1 MIDALQY
8 DFMRNAIMAALLASA
23 ICGVIGTLVVIK
35 RFVILAGGIAHAAY
49 GGIGMALY
57 FGFPP
62 RFGAISFSFA
72 VSLILARITLLD
84 RGRADTIIGVIWA
97 VGMALGVVFADLT
110 PGYGVHLMSYLFGS
124 ILSVSM
130 IDLYLMGSIALLTW
144 GFFYWNYRSI
154 LVYAYDED
162 FASTRGIAVTLF
174 HYVIVVMIS
183 LSVVMLIRVVGLIL
197 VIALLTIPPYMAER
211 FSRSL
216 MGMAVVS
223 FAFSLIFCFLGLV
236 VSYYLDL
243 TSGASI
249 ILVAGGGYFLSR
261 FLPGKGVG
269 RIAK

>member
-1 MIDALQY
+1 MFEVLQY
-8 DFMRNAIMAALLASA
+8 DFMRNAILAAFLASA

-62 RFGAISFSFA
+62 RVGAISFSCA
-72 VSLILARITLLD
+72 VSLILARITLLE
-84 RGRADTIIGVIWA
+84 RARSDTIIGVIWA
-97 VGMALGVVFADLT
+97 VGMALGVIFADLT

-124 ILSVSM
+124 ILSVNM
-130 IDLYLMGSIALLTW
+130 IDLYLMGSIAILTW
-144 GFFYWNYRSI
+144 GFFSLNYRSI

-162 FASTRGIAVTLF
+162 FARTRGIRVTFF

-197 VIALLTIPPYMAER
+197 VIALLTIPPYMGER
-211 FSRSL
+211 FSKSL
-216 MGMAVVS
+216 MGMALIS
-223 FAFSLIFCFLGLV
+223 FVFSLLFCFLGLL
-236 VSYYLDL
+236 VSYELDL

-261 FLPGKGVG
+261 FLPA
-269 RIAK
+269 RER